1 MISRAAALGL
11 GLALGLVGVQPA
23 GASPGSIETTTTAA
37 LIQLGGPPL
46 ASGRSSGQVNIPLER
61 ASGGDTPVL
70 SLQSGGGMV
79 RLMLDTGASTTLV
92 SPELVRRLNLESQLV
107 DPKTF
112 ALAGAGE
119 ACPDLKPQRVKL
131 PELVIAS
138 DGERLQLSGMEAL
151 VLPVA
156 GLPPGVD
163 GVLGAPQLRQQ
174 PLWIDPHGQRLSLG
188 PLALADAE
196 RFRRG
201 DHAGDVTTLPLVWR
215 QGVPLLPLGTPAGS
229 ALALADT
236 GAEGLFITTAL
247 AARLQPLAAARAL
260 RLAGFCGE
268 QRARRQP
275 LSGLALPGGDP
286 GQPVEAIV
294 TANPIFASLRVEA
307 IVGQEL
313 LRRRAQLW
321 RLDAVPATLSLWP

>member
-1 MISRAAALGL
+1 MSGRAAAMGHPLGLGL
-11 GLALGLVGVQPA
+11 GLAGLLLA
-23 GASPGSIETTTTAA
+23 GSAPSSGAEAITTAA

-46 ASGRSSGQVNIPLER
+46 APGRSSGQVSAPLER

-70 SLQSGGGMV
+70 SLQSSGGPV
-79 RLMLDTGASTTLV
+79 RLLLDTGASTTLV
-92 SPELVRRLNLESQLV
+92 SPDLVRRLALESQLV

-119 ACPDLKPQRVKL
+119 ACPDLKPRRVRL
-131 PELVIAS
+131 PDLEISAA
-138 DGERLQLSGMEAL
+138 GNRLQIKGMEAL

-156 GLPPGVD
+156 GLPEGVD

-174 PLWIDPHGQRLSLG
+174 PLWIDPLGQRLSLG
-188 PLALADAE
+188 PLALVDAE
-196 RFRRG
+196 RFRR
-201 DHAGDVTTLPLVWR
+201 AAPATILPLLWR
-215 QGVPLLPLGTPAGS
+215 EGVPLMPLRTPAGS

-236 GAEGLFITTAL
+236 GAEGLFITAGL
-247 AARLQPLAAARAL
+247 ATKLRPLAPASAV

-268 QRARRQP
+268 QSASLQT

-286 GQPVEAIV
+286 AQRVEAIV
-294 TANPIFASLRVEA
+294 TANPIFESLRVEA

-321 RLDAVPATLSLWP
+321 RLDALPATLSLWP

>member
-1 MISRAAALGL
+1 MNRRAAALGL
-11 GLALGLVGVQPA
+11 ALGLGLAGLQPA
-23 GASPGSIETTTTAA
+23 AASPVCMASSAAAA

-46 ASGRSSGQVNIPLER
+46 ASGRSSGQVNVPLER

-70 SLQSGGGMV
+70 SLRSEAGPV
-79 RLMLDTGASTTLV
+79 RLLLDTGASTTLV
-92 SPELVRRLNLESQLV
+92 SPELVRRLNLVSRPV
-107 DPKTF
+107 DQKAFT
-112 ALAGAGE
+112 LAGAGDG
-119 ACPDLKPQRVKL
+119 CPDLKPGRVKL
-131 PELVIAS
+131 PELVLAAG
-138 DGERLQLSGMEAL
+138 GERLRLSGLEAL

-188 PLALADAE
+188 PLALTDAG

-201 DHAGDVTTLPLVWR
+201 ARAGTATTLPLVWR
-215 QGVPLLPLGTPAGS
+215 EGVPLLPLGTPVGMD
-229 ALALADT
+229 LALADT
-236 GAEGLFITTAL
+236 GAEGLFITAAL
-247 AARLQPLAAARAL
+247 ASRLQPLAAARAL

-268 QRARRQP
+268 QTARLQL

-286 GQPVEAIV
+286 GRPVEAIV

-321 RLDAVPATLSLWP
+321 RLDAVPATLTLWP